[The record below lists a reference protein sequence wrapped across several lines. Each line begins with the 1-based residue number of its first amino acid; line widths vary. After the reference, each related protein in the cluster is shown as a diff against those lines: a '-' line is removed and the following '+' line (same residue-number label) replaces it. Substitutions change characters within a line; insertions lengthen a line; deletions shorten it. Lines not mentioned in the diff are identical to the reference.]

1 MPGIVFQGS
10 RQQINKVVGN
20 REGMSHG
27 AVAQKALARCE
38 ENTHIRYQLYYSNL
52 RLPEIQSIKPSGAN
66 GFVGT
71 SPTYILLL
79 ACAE

>member
-27 AVAQKALARCE
+27 AVAQKPSPVARRTLISVISFIILTFGC
-38 ENTHIRYQLYYSNL
+38 L
-52 RLPEIQSIKPSGAN
+52 RFN
-66 GFVGT
+66 R
-71 SPTYILLL
+71 
-79 ACAE
+79 